1 MSGGFAK
8 SGNFTGCV
16 FSGGSVTPGF
26 PVFGFADDVEF
37 EVVSGVGEVSGLGV
51 AEAVAAG
58 SLLSLDEVVDC
69 VDDLD
74 WAKPGDESKKTNAA
88 ANTRRFI
95 ALQSIL
101 GSSRNSQRHFTLIR
115 TLQGVWVLT
124 HCVEIRKSQKLQ
136 S

>member
-8 SGNFTGCV
+8 SGNFTGRV
-16 FSGGSVTPGF
+16 FSGGSATPGF
-26 PVFGFADDVEF
+26 PVLGFADDVEF
-37 EVVSGVGEVSGLGV
+37 EVVSGVGEVSGPGV

-74 WAKPGDESKKTNAA
+74 WAEPGGESKKTKAA
-88 ANTRRFI
+88 ANTRVFM

-101 GSSRNSQRHFTLIR
+101 GSSRIHNGTSH
-115 TLQGVWVLT
+115 
-124 HCVEIRKSQKLQ
+124 
-136 S
+136 